1 MPSSHYL
8 YYLLVLFINVKGSIT
23 ILILLILL
31 FSLCCLVLVFVIVL
45 SCSCSC
51 SFRLC
56 DHDVML
62 IFICV
67 IRGIMSLGGVFLV
80 IILVS
85 ITVDYLIEFYFPV
98 PLPVQ

>member
-8 YYLLVLFINVKGSIT
+8 YYLLILFINVKGSIT

-31 FSLCCLVLVFVIVL
+31 FSLCCLVIVIVTVL
-45 SCSCSC
+45 SWSC

-67 IRGIMSLGGVFLV
+67 IKGIMSLGGFFLV

-85 ITVDYLIEFYFPV
+85 ITVDYLIEFYFPF